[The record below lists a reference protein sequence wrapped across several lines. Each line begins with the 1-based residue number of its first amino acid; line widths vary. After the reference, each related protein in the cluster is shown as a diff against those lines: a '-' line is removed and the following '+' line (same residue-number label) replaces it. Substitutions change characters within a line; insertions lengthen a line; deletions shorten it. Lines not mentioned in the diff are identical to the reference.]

1 MDFLEI
7 EDRFGNLN
15 DLWNSQTFEVQIF
28 EDDLRA
34 QAFAN
39 LTKLQRLLR
48 FETDLYEPILEFLS
62 FIHWDLR
69 GFVGTAEISKN
80 HWESKLSEYD
90 SRVGVISNSF
100 DEQKKAAFTALR
112 TSLLELIENDQQYAR
127 AILKLVSGVNGVVV
141 TERKWQKPYLETFLA
156 SNEDTQDVSVIHL
169 NSLFIGDNRY
179 FENFYIL
186 AAPGRISDNFMRA
199 LVLGGAIPS
208 CDFIAANWL
217 AGPEP
222 QKIKQ
227 NLAPGLNSVRKPV
240 FTVRGAKYAGNTI
253 EISDED
259 FNSFAYS
266 PVHGEFEKFS
276 ATGSVPCR
284 LVEIAN
290 NYVMPVELGAS
301 KVSILSSNADG
312 ALEVQSRDPNS
323 TLEAGDILFE
333 LRDGAD
339 EDFLMDL
346 AQIRMGKSFHDFAR
360 GRTEWKRRAEQLIA
374 QNGYQYTV
382 ELLRKTGVS
391 TADNLRYWLE
401 NVDFTTPRASKDWH
415 NLLKA
420 LSFNS
425 AEIAKMEALGSELR
439 STLIAIGQ
447 DARKQMADAVSPQ
460 DLELINGHEIVT
472 KQLDEFGDAVFVL
485 GMVTSLGTEQK
496 SCEPVEIRRV
506 LRK

>member
-1 MDFLEI
+1 MDFVEI

-28 EDDLRA
+28 EDDARA
-34 QAFAN
+34 LAFTN

-69 GFVGTAEISKN
+69 GFVGMPEVARK
-80 HWESKLSEYD
+80 HWESKLGEFD
-90 SRVGVISNSF
+90 SRVGPISNSF
-100 DEQKKAAFTALR
+100 DEQKKIAFTALR
-112 TSLLELIENDQQYAR
+112 TSLLELAANDENYGETL
-127 AILKLVSGVNGVVV
+127 LKLVTGENSVVV
-141 TERKWQKPYLETFLA
+141 TERKWQKPYLEAFLDGHQ
-156 SNEDTQDVSVIHL
+156 ETQGVSVLHL
-169 NSLFIGDNRY
+169 NSLFVGDNRY

-208 CDFIAANWL
+208 STFISANWL
-217 AGPEP
+217 VGSEP
-222 QKIKQ
+222 QKVRQ

-240 FTVRGAKYAGNTI
+240 FTVRGAKYAGSPL

-259 FNSFAYS
+259 FNNFAYS

-276 ATGSVPCR
+276 ATGSIPCR

-312 ALEVQSRDPNS
+312 VLEVQSRDPNS

-346 AQIRMGKSFHDFAR
+346 AQIRMGKSFLEFAR
-360 GRTEWKRRAEQLIA
+360 GRIEWKRRAEQLISE
-374 QNGYQYTV
+374 NGYQHTV
-382 ELLRKTGVS
+382 DRLRKSGVS
-391 TADNLRYWLE
+391 TADNLRHWLE

-420 LSFNS
+420 LEFNS
-425 AEIAKMEALGSELR
+425 AEIAKMESLGSDLR
-439 STLIAIGQ
+439 SKLIAIGQ
-447 DARKQMADAVSPQ
+447 DARRQMADAVSPQ
-460 DLELINGHEIVT
+460 DLEIINGHEVVT

-485 GMVTSLGTEQK
+485 GMVTSLGTDQK
-496 SCEPVEIRRV
+496 SCEPTEIRRV